1 MNKRGD
7 ETVSESRYVKG
18 VDSGSPRAITVFPE
32 KVGFSLLN
40 CHIPRSQLV
49 FICVRILLS
58 CERLYLSTV
67 VYERNCLAM
76 ALDTASSSDLTVPDR
91 MQESTPIDPQ
101 QDVQVVTK
109 LETTRSK
116 GPEGRIV
123 MINHF
128 EKRAMIGKG
137 QHGEVFEGFDIQTS
151 QLVVSNR
158 SSSTRYVADP
168 SLMTIDHRPSKLCD
182 ERIQRQTR

>member
-1 MNKRGD
+1 
-7 ETVSESRYVKG
+7 
-18 VDSGSPRAITVFPE
+18 
-32 KVGFSLLN
+32 
-40 CHIPRSQLV
+40 
-49 FICVRILLS
+49 
-58 CERLYLSTV
+58 
-67 VYERNCLAM
+67 M
-76 ALDTASSSDLTVPDR
+76 APAPASSSGPTVLDR
-91 MQESTPIDPQ
+91 LQEQAPFDPQ

-137 QHGEVFEGFDIQTS
+137 QHGEVFEGFDIQTN

-158 SSSTRYVADP
+158 SSST
-168 SLMTIDHRPSKLCD
+168 
-182 ERIQRQTR
+182 